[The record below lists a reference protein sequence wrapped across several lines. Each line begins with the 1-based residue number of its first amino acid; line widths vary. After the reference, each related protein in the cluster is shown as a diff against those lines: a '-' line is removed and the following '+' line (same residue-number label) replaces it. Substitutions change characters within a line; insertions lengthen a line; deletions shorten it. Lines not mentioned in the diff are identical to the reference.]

1 MIVYLV
7 TLVISCCLAYQA
19 ERTGWRDERSEL
31 HFNKRYVALLII
43 FLCVVSGFRY
53 MNYYQS
59 DEYNYRQMVDAMKG
73 VPFKINFGFE
83 EEWISQMLYWISA
96 NIFKSNQF
104 FILIAAVITNVS
116 LVIFFSRHVKSLTLV
131 IFLYIAGG
139 AYFTSMNI
147 IRQYIAVAIIV
158 WGYDLAKKKKMIL
171 YFLLVIF
178 AAGIHQS
185 AWLMLP
191 MYFVLRKKR
200 LDWSAA
206 FIIVA
211 VLFVFMNFQ
220 TIMSSML
227 IEGSTYDHYLADI
240 LSGGYGVKL
249 IRILVWL
256 VPYFLLIIK
265 FRYCEKNIRMDTTIL
280 FATLISV
287 CVSIVSYKYVFFA
300 RIDVYF
306 SVPALC
312 GVAYVPE
319 LFEEKSRRIVLMA
332 MVILFFAFGC
342 YQMRMFSPYH
352 NILFEEISGVL

>member
-1 MIVYLV
+1 MIIYLI
-7 TLVISCCLAYQA
+7 TLVISCYLAYQA
-19 ERTGWRDERSEL
+19 EKTGWRDKENKL
-31 HFNKRYVALLII
+31 YFNKRYVALLII

-73 VPFKINFGFE
+73 VPFKINFSFE
-83 EEWISQMLYWISA
+83 AEWISQMLYWISA
-96 NIFKSNQF
+96 NIFKSNQSL
-104 FILIAAVITNVS
+104 ILIAAIITNVS
-116 LVIFFSRHVKSLTLV
+116 LVIFFSRHVKSLSLV

-147 IRQYIAVAIIV
+147 IRQYMAVAIIV
-158 WGYDLAKKKKMIL
+158 WCYDLAKKKKMIL
-171 YFLLVIF
+171 YFLLVIL
-178 AAGIHQS
+178 ATGIHQS

-191 MYFVLRKKR
+191 MYFVFRKKR
-200 LDWSAA
+200 LDGSAI

-211 VLFVFMNFQ
+211 ALFVFMNFQ

>member
-19 ERTGWRDERSEL
+19 ERTGWRDERNKL
-31 HFNKRYVALLII
+31 HFNKRYVVILII

-73 VPFKINFGFE
+73 IPFKINFGFE

-104 FILIAAVITNVS
+104 LILIAAIITNVS
-116 LVIFFSRHVKSLTLV
+116 LVIFFSRHVKSLSLV

-147 IRQYIAVAIIV
+147 IRQYMAVAIIV
-158 WGYDLAKKKKMIL
+158 WCYDLARKKKLIL
-171 YFLLVIF
+171 YFLLVIL

-200 LDWSAA
+200 LDWSTV
-206 FIIVA
+206 FIIA
-211 VLFVFMNFQ
+211 ATLFVFINFQ
-220 TIMSSML
+220 TIMSAML
-227 IEGSTYDHYLADI
+227 TTGSTYDHFLEDM
-240 LSGGYGVKL
+240 LSGGYGVKA

-256 VPYFLLIIK
+256 VPYSLLIIK
-265 FRYCEKNIRMDTTIL
+265 FKYCEKKIGVDSSIL
-280 FATLISV
+280 FSALISS
-287 CVSIVSYKYVFFA
+287 CIGIISYKYVFFA
-300 RIDVYF
+300 RIDFYF
-306 SVPALC
+306 SIPALC
-312 GVAYVPE
+312 GVSYVPD
-319 LFEEKSRRIVLMA
+319 LFKEKSKRVVIMA

-342 YQMRMFSPYH
+342 YQMQMFSTYH